1 MMLLNNIEE
10 ENVISEQEQTSPA
23 SEMKQKESA
32 VEENPPIKKEKPV
45 KKSNGEIQTL
55 SFKLMLIIASV
66 VLMLA
71 VVNGITKDRIAANEK
86 KANDEARSAIFT
98 EATDFSP
105 VSADLS
111 EDLVKYVGEIYEA
124 KKDGNCIGYCV
135 NVSSNGFGDK
145 INMIVGISTDG
156 LVSGVKVVSHSETA
170 GVGERIISNGS
181 ILSQFTNVSS
191 SSISSVSTITGAS
204 ITSRAIID
212 GVKKALEAVTPIID
226 GGY

>member
-1 MMLLNNIEE
+1 MMLNNIEE
-10 ENVISEQEQTSPA
+10 ENTKVIPDQTPSDPA
-23 SEMKQKESA
+23 VNTESTVADKKPAVPKDKPQK
-32 VEENPPIKKEKPV
+32 KG
-45 KKSNGEIQTL
+45 NGEIQSL
-55 SFKLMLIIASV
+55 SFKLMIIIASV

-71 VVNGITKDRIAANEK
+71 VVNGLTKDRIAANEK

-98 EATDFSP
+98 EANDFSP
-105 VSADLS
+105 VSIELPNDLG
-111 EDLVKYVGEIYEA
+111 KYVGDIYEA
-124 KKDGNCIGYCV
+124 KKDGTRLGYCV
-135 NVSSNGFGDK
+135 SVTSNGFGGK

-156 LVSGVKVVSHSETA
+156 LISGVKVVSHSETA

-212 GVKKALEAVTPIID
+212 GVKKALEAVAPVMN